1 MKVFIAPVSTVAR
14 LVLVCRI
21 DTQVDAAVITPGVRV
36 CVIGK
41 ELQSCDMRRV
51 VAGLVLFSFTAVEI
65 GAKPPVHARHA
76 MVVAQEGLATDV
88 GVAVLKSGG
97 NAIDAA
103 VAVGFALT
111 ATYPFAGNIGGGGFM
126 TIRLADGRTTFIDFR
141 ERAPGKATRD
151 MYLDADGKP
160 TRESIEGW
168 RSAGVPGTVRGFE
181 LALSK
186 YGRKKWAD
194 VLAPAVELA
203 SKGFP
208 VSYTLAES
216 LRSRSLTRSAEAKRI
231 YQRDGAFYEMDDTL
245 KVPDLA
251 ATLTRIAK
259 NGANEFYEGET
270 AQKFAAEMAK
280 NGGLITL
287 ADLKDYKAVERKP
300 LIGKYKNYEIITAPP
315 PSSGGI
321 GMLQILGMLE
331 GSGYEKTGFGSAAS
345 ISYVAEAM
353 QRFYADRS
361 EYFGDPD
368 FFKVPIIGLL
378 DPAYIARR
386 RATIDRDHA
395 TPSEQV
401 KPGKPAGSEGTE
413 TTHFSVVDAEGN
425 AVAVTYTLN
434 GGYGNGIVVPG
445 LGFFL
450 NNEMDDFAAKAGAA
464 NMFGLVQGEGNTI
477 RPGKRPLSAMTPTIV
492 LRDGKLFMTV
502 GAPGGSRI
510 ITAVTQVFLNVA
522 DFAMNAQDA
531 VDAPRFHHQWQPDTL
546 YLEKGFSPDT
556 VDLLKMRGFKVD
568 YAPGVVIAR
577 VEAIVIDGGWL
588 QGGSDGRALGKA
600 AGY

>member
-1 MKVFIAPVSTVAR
+1 
-14 LVLVCRI
+14 
-21 DTQVDAAVITPGVRV
+21 
-36 CVIGK
+36 
-41 ELQSCDMRRV
+41 MRRV
-51 VAGLVLFSFTAVEI
+51 VASIVLFSFTALEI
-65 GAKPPVHARHA
+65 GARQPVRGRHA
-76 MVVAQEGLATDV
+76 MVVAQEGLAADV
-88 GVAVLKSGG
+88 GVAMLKSGG

-103 VAVGFALT
+103 VAVGFALAVT
-111 ATYPFAGNIGGGGFM
+111 HPFAGNIGGGGFM
-126 TIRLADGRTTFIDFR
+126 TIRMADGRTAFIDFR

-151 MYLDADGKP
+151 MYLDKDGKP
-160 TRESIEGW
+160 TRDSIEGW
-168 RSAGVPGTVRGFE
+168 RSSGVPGSVRGFE
-181 LALSK
+181 MALSK
-186 YGRKKWAD
+186 FGKKKWAE
-194 VLAPAVELA
+194 VMAPAIELA

-208 VSYTLAES
+208 VSYSLAES
-216 LRSRSLTRSAEAKRI
+216 LHSRSLSRSPESKRI
-231 YQRDGAFYEMDDTL
+231 FQKDGAFYDVDEIL
-245 KVPDLA
+245 KQPELA
-251 ATLTRIAK
+251 ATLSRISK

-300 LIGKYKNYEIITAPP
+300 LTGKYRNYEIITAPP

-345 ISYVAEAM
+345 ISYAASAM

-368 FFKVPIIGLL
+368 FFKVPILGLL
-378 DPAYIARR
+378 DPAYIKK
-386 RATIDRDHA
+386 RAASIDRDHA
-395 TPSEQV
+395 TPSDQV
-401 KPGKPAGSEGTE
+401 KPGKPAGAEGTE
-413 TTHFSVVDAEGN
+413 TTHYSIVDAEGN

-434 GGYGNGIVVPG
+434 GGYGNGITVPG
-445 LGFFL
+445 LGFLL

-510 ITAVTQVFLNVA
+510 ITAVTEVFLNVV
-522 DFAMNAQDA
+522 DFGMNVQDA

-556 VDLLKMRGFKVD
+556 VDLLKQRGFHVD

-588 QGGSDGRALGKA
+588 QGGSDGRAVGKA

>member
-1 MKVFIAPVSTVAR
+1 
-14 LVLVCRI
+14 
-21 DTQVDAAVITPGVRV
+21 
-36 CVIGK
+36 
-41 ELQSCDMRRV
+41 MRRIL
-51 VAGLVLFSFTAVEI
+51 ACLLLFSLTI
-65 GAKPPVHARHA
+65 GARPPVRAKHG
-76 MVVAQEGLATDV
+76 MVAAQEGLATDV

-97 NAIDAA
+97 NAVDAA
-103 VAVGFALT
+103 VAVGFAL
-111 ATYPFAGNIGGGGFM
+111 AVTYPFAGNIGGGGFM

-141 ERAPGKATRD
+141 ERAPGKASRD

-160 TRESIEGW
+160 TRDSIEGW
-168 RSAGVPGTVRGFE
+168 RSSGVPGSVRGFE

-186 YGRKKWAD
+186 YGRLKWAD
-194 VLAPAVELA
+194 VIAPAIDLA

-208 VSYTLAES
+208 VSYALSES
-216 LRSRSLTRSAEAKRI
+216 LRTSRSLSRSAESKRI
-231 YQRDGAFYEMDDTL
+231 YQKEGAFYDVDEMMKL
-245 KVPDLA
+245 PDLA

-259 NGANEFYEGET
+259 NGPNEFYEGET
-270 AQKFAAEMAK
+270 AQKFTAEMAK

-300 LIGKYKNYEIITAPP
+300 ISGKYKNYEIITAPP

-368 FFKVPIIGLL
+368 FFKVPIVGLL
-378 DPAYIARR
+378 DPAYIKKRR
-386 RATIDRDHA
+386 DTIDRDHA

-413 TTHFSVVDAEGN
+413 TTHFSVVDADGN
-425 AVAVTYTLN
+425 AVSVTYTLN

-450 NNEMDDFAAKAGAA
+450 NNEMDDFAAKAGAV

-477 RPGKRPLSAMTPTIV
+477 RPGKRPLSAMTPTII

-522 DFAMNAQDA
+522 DFGMNVQDA
-531 VDAPRFHHQWQPDTL
+531 VDAPRFHHQWQPDIL
-546 YLEKGFSPDT
+546 FLEKGFSPDT
-556 VDLLKMRGFKVD
+556 IELLRQRGFHPTTVD
-568 YAPGVVIAR
+568 PRPASDLPSTTSAERGRDVTVGR
-577 VEAIVIDGGWL
+577 VEAIVIDKGWL
-588 QGGSDGRALGKA
+588 QGGSDGRAVGKA
-600 AGY
+600 SGY